1 MPNSSTRK
9 QRTNIE
15 GKNQSTAFSVSSA
28 AFSCHVEVR
37 GFQTESC
44 LEPPFFEAIRK
55 RLAFHSLC
63 VSLQISKKL
72 RPRSVGRKK
81 MQRKLKFVLVIAN

>member
-1 MPNSSTRK
+1 MSMPNSSTLK

-15 GKNQSTAFSVSSA
+15 EKNQSAAFSVYSA

-55 RLAFHSLC
+55 RLAFTLFMR
-63 VSLQISKKL
+63 VLADIKK
-72 RPRSVGRKK
+72 
-81 MQRKLKFVLVIAN
+81 IATSFSWKEKNAT